1 VLPSGLTNTEPADA
15 GRLTVWNGAVFRR
28 PIVGITKL
36 MDKLA
41 RVRRAEKRIVKYQ
54 RRAWLAQ
61 VLMWP
66 MIIVG
71 AVGALV
77 WFLRGRSAGGR
88 HEMPDLPG
96 AHEAG
101 AVDPQANGHAG

>member
-1 VLPSGLTNTEPADA
+1 M
-15 GRLTVWNGAVFRR
+15 RRGAVFRR
-28 PIVGITKL
+28 PIAGITRR

-41 RVRRAEKRIVKYQ
+41 RLRLAEKQIVRYQ
-54 RRAWLAQ
+54 RRVWLAP

-66 MIIVG
+66 MIIGG
-71 AVGALV
+71 AVVAGGALV

-101 AVDPQANGHAG
+101 AVNPQANGQASEV

>member
-1 VLPSGLTNTEPADA
+1 
-15 GRLTVWNGAVFRR
+15 
-28 PIVGITKL
+28 

-41 RVRRAEKRIVKYQ
+41 RLRLAEKRIVKYQ

-61 VLMWP
+61 VLMGP

-71 AVGALV
+71 AVVAVDALV
-77 WFLRGRSAGGR
+77 WFLRSRSAGGR

-101 AVDPQANGHAG
+101 AVDPQANGHSSEL